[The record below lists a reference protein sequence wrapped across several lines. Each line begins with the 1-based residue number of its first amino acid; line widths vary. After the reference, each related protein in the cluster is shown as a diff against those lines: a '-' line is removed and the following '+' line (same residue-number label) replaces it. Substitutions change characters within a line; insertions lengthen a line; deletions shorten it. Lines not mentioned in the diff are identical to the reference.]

1 MASYRRFVA
10 YVYRYRKGRKGDN
23 CGFVKVEARNGLC
36 TFYLRLQGV
45 DIPDMVRVFVFVRK
59 EKGADFLLLGQA
71 EVKDGILHQR
81 LDTDRLHM
89 GGSGYTLEQ
98 CGGLVCVG
106 NADLYYGTV
115 WDKQEIVPRWEEQQ
129 ENRRIQNEK
138 IETEKGS
145 AEGEEASENA
155 FIEKTTTVSEMKAA
169 AKVSGTK
176 SEKADVEG
184 SAWEEQQEAD
194 AEMPEAK
201 DTKADA
207 EIPGAKDKKTDAMG
221 HAQEEQELPAEPQV
235 PEKEEIITAE
245 VEPEQSNADRTASAL
260 ESPVQNS
267 FLSTGESREK
277 ARISS
282 VKENKSITPEQKICE
297 ERTGITVQEKSRW
310 IQPLE
315 HMEKRQNTD
324 EKMSF
329 GGEENSA
336 SKCSKPKCFEEIWTH
351 LQKTCMPLEPFEDGG
366 IVEGIKIAPSDIP
379 YLQEQNWNLGSNRFL
394 LHGYKNYRHLLLG
407 RLEGQK
413 RYVLGVPGVYD
424 QQEQFMAKM
433 FGFPQFKPIR
443 QCRCRVGQFGYWLRS
458 IR

>member
-36 TFYLRLQGV
+36 TFFLRLQGV
-45 DIPDMVRVFVFVRK
+45 DIPDMVQVFVFVRK

-71 EVKDGILHQR
+71 EVKDGILYQR

-89 GGSGYTLEQ
+89 AGSGYTLEQ

-106 NADLYYGTV
+106 NGDLYYGTV
-115 WDKQEIVPRWEEQQ
+115 WDKHETVPLWEEQQ
-129 ENRRIQNEK
+129 ENSRIQNEK

-145 AEGEEASENA
+145 AGGEDASENS
-155 FIEKTTTVSEMKAA
+155 FFEKETAVSEMKAA
-169 AKVSGTK
+169 AKVSEAK
-176 SEKADVEG
+176 SGK
-184 SAWEEQQEAD
+184 AD
-194 AEMPEAK
+194 AEMPEVKDRKADAEIPEAK

-207 EIPGAKDKKTDAMG
+207 ME
-221 HAQEEQELPAEPQV
+221 HAREEQELPAE
-235 PEKEEIITAE
+235 
-245 VEPEQSNADRTASAL
+245 
-260 ESPVQNS
+260 
-267 FLSTGESREK
+267 
-277 ARISS
+277 
-282 VKENKSITPEQKICE
+282 KENETITPEQKICE
-297 ERTGITVQEKSRW
+297 ERTGITVQEKARW
-310 IQPLE
+310 IRPLD
-315 HMEKRQNTD
+315 HVEKRQNTD

-336 SKCSKPKCFEEIWTH
+336 SKSSKPKCFEEIWTH

-413 RYVLGVPGVYD
+413 RYVLGVPGIYD

-443 QCRCRVGQFGYWLRS
+443 QCRCRVGQFGYWLRC